1 MEQFLAYKFYCKQ
14 CIIYNEDLSQIPKG
28 LTQDILWY
36 NWRGLLNGLFGE
48 FGSENLVKE
57 IASKLKIV
65 VYLPSDYIIEKDQ
78 VGKEMFFIVE
88 GSV

>member
-1 MEQFLAYKFYCKQ
+1 M
-14 CIIYNEDLSQIPKG
+14 
-28 LTQDILWY
+28 
-36 NWRGLLNGLFGE
+36 NGLFGE